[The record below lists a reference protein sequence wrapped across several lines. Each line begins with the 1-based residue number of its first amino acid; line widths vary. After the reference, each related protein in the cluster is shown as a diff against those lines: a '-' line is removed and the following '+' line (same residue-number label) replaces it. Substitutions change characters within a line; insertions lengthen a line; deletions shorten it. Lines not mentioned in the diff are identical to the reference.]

1 MRRYELLDC
10 LRGEAAVAVVLYH
23 LSVVRLEY
31 HLMPQGYLAVDF
43 FFALSGFV
51 LANAYHSVLSLDRRT
66 ISWFLRKRI
75 VRLYPLAFA
84 GVVFGLALL
93 VCKWIFFPQKTDS
106 SAQVWLSAAFNIL
119 LLPTFWGGA
128 PSRHLLFP
136 GNGALWSLFFE
147 FIINVVWAF
156 VLVKR
161 TVKELCF
168 LVFASAVFLIWQ
180 TYATGTEN
188 LGNESATFLGGL
200 ARVSFG
206 FTAGVLIY
214 RLRGRIQAPEIAG
227 ANWILMACL
236 GGLLAFPASGFF
248 PQQAYDL
255 ICAIGIMPMI
265 VLGAASQN
273 GLGRVGQLAG
283 ELSYPLYVL
292 HYPVLL
298 IASGLYQTKLSGVEP
313 HMLSIGAVTT
323 AVVISWLALTLYDQ
337 PSRDFLSRL
346 IDRIPGN
353 APVPQSIWRELPP
366 KLMRIIGR

>member
-10 LRGEAAVAVVLYH
+10 LRGEAAAAVVLYH

-31 HLMPQGYLAVDF
+31 HVMPQGYLAVDF

-51 LANAYHSVLSLDRRT
+51 LANAYHSALSLGQRT
-66 ISWFLRKRI
+66 ISWFVRKRI

-84 GVVFGLALL
+84 GIVLGLAVL

-106 SAQVWLSAAFNIL
+106 SDQVWLSAALNIL
-119 LLPTFWGGA
+119 LLPTLWGGA
-128 PSRHLLFP
+128 SSKYMLFP

-147 FIINVVWAF
+147 FIINVVWAL

-161 TVKELCF
+161 TVRGLCV
-168 LVFASAVFLIWQ
+168 LLFASALLLIWL
-180 TYATGTEN
+180 TYVTGTEN
-188 LGNESATFLGGL
+188 LGNESTTFLGGL

-214 RLRGRIQAPEIAG
+214 RLRGRVQVPELAG
-227 ANWILMACL
+227 ANWILTACL
-236 GGLLAFPASGFF
+236 GGILAFPASRFF

-265 VLGAASQN
+265 VLAGASQN
-273 GLGRVGQLAG
+273 GLGRLGRLAG

-292 HYPVLL
+292 HYPILL
-298 IASGLYQTKLSGVEP
+298 IASGLYQTKLYGTEP
-313 HMLSIGAVTT
+313 HVLSIGAVAT
-323 AVVISWLALTLYDQ
+323 AVITSWLALTLYDQ
-337 PSRDFLSRL
+337 PARDYLSRM
-346 IDRIPGN
+346 IDRLPAN
-353 APVPQSIWRELPP
+353 APVLQFVWRQLTP
-366 KLMRIIGR
+366 KRIIGR